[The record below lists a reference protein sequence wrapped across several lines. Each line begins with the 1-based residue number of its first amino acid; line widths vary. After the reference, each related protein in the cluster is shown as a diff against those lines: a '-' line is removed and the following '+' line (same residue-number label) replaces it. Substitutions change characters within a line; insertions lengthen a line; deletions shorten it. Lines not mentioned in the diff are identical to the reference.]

1 MSKIGFYALVDIP
14 AKNVIILFIKIVL
27 FQQSRTS
34 FNIKIKI
41 LISFNLKNNR
51 NCFLTMDL
59 TFKLNGC
66 RVRMIT

>member
-14 AKNVIILFIKIVL
+14 AKNVIILFIKIEL
-27 FQQSRTS
+27 FQQFRTS

>member
-14 AKNVIILFIKIVL
+14 AKNVILLYIKINL
-27 FQQSRTS
+27 FQQSKIS
-34 FNIKIKI
+34 FNIKLKV
-41 LISFNLKNNR
+41 LISFILKNYR

>member
-14 AKNVIILFIKIVL
+14 AKNVIILFIKIEL

-41 LISFNLKNNR
+41 LISFFLKNNR